1 MTSNAKRVAQWWS
14 YKTRQQRVAQPVV
27 TQWLESGQHQ
37 PLSLTAVVSI
47 QQEDNDVQA
56 KSNT

>member
-14 YKTRQQRVAQPVV
+14 YKTRHQRVAQHVA

-37 PLSLTAVVSI
+37 RLNLMQAVSI
-47 QQEDNDVQA
+47 QQEDKDVQA